1 MEKFFRTGLIR
12 TTSVGVATSLGAN
25 ANFNANYTYMDDEGF
40 TPGNR
45 LIKNTFGLGGNA
57 KLSNNFTFSGTFNY
71 AITDFKSPPTSTSF
85 GSNPTTSSVFGN
97 LLYTPRAVDIFDL
110 PYENPLDKSSVY
122 YRPSNDIQHPLWT
135 INNSFTGQ
143 KVNRIFGN
151 MSLKYDITKNW
162 NILYRVGYDQY
173 SDLNYYSQNKGGR
186 VGGSD
191 FTLGMHRTVNG
202 YNTIWDHSIIAD
214 YNAELSRNWRLNL
227 TAGANS
233 QERIY
238 EQNGQRSTQQLVY
251 GLFDHDNFIVH
262 DNFSEDGSRLDY
274 KSQFL
279 SHWCICTGKPG
290 IP

>member
-1 MEKFFRTGLIR
+1 MENFFRTGLIR

-71 AITDFKSPPTSTSF
+71 AITDFKSPPTSTSS

-151 MSLKYDITKNW
+151 MSLKYDIMKNW

-173 SDLNYYSQNKGGR
+173 SDLNYYSQNKGG
-186 VGGSD
+186 V
-191 FTLGMHRTVNG
+191 
-202 YNTIWDHSIIAD
+202 
-214 YNAELSRNWRLNL
+214 
-227 TAGANS
+227 
-233 QERIY
+233 
-238 EQNGQRSTQQLVY
+238 LVEMI
-251 GLFDHDNFIVH
+251 LPWV
-262 DNFSEDGSRLDY
+262 
-274 KSQFL
+274 
-279 SHWCICTGKPG
+279 CTGQ
-290 IP
+290 